1 MSTWRATAG
10 FALALMA
17 TIVPTAALAGSGGAD
32 RAADADVVAGSYIV
46 VYNQQAGSVGAA
58 TDQREAALGFRTT
71 HRYRSALNGFS
82 AKLTDGQVN
91 ALQSDPAVDFMQ
103 ADRRV
108 HATDFVP
115 RVAGEPTRRPA
126 SAGSL
131 PPRPTWCVR
140 RRRTTSR

>member
-58 TDQREAALGFRTT
+58 TDRG
-71 HRYRSALNGFS
+71 
-82 AKLTDGQVN
+82 
-91 ALQSDPAVDFMQ
+91 
-103 ADRRV
+103 
-108 HATDFVP
+108 
-115 RVAGEPTRRPA
+115 
-126 SAGSL
+126 
-131 PPRPTWCVR
+131 R
-140 RRRTTSR
+140 RRSGLGPPTVTAPP